1 MPSNPE
7 VRVTRGRI
15 KNTNIDTTF
24 QRREAK
30 NGLRVEEG
38 KGELVME
45 KRERGK
51 SHTVLIIQ
59 FLIPVKLRQ
68 EAKYPNNR

>member
-7 VRVTRGRI
+7 VRATRGMI

-30 NGLRVEEG
+30 NGLVGRG
-38 KGELVME
+38 KKGELNNGE
-45 KRERGK
+45 KGERNK
-51 SHTVLIIQ
+51 PYNSNNM
-59 FLIPVKLRQ
+59 IPIKLRQ
-68 EAKYPNNR
+68 EAKFLNNR